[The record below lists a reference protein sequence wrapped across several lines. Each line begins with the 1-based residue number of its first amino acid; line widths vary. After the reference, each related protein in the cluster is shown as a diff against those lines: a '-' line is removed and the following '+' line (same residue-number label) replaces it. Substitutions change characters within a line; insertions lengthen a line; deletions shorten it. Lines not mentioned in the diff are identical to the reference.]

1 MKTIPTSKRALVA
14 AIALLT
20 GSAAFVCQAK
30 DISLSAAKLVMAAA
44 TEHARAL
51 HAPGGAIAIVD
62 AGGSVVLLERLEGSF
77 PAASDVS
84 IGKARTAAA
93 FRKPTRV
100 FEDTVNGGRF
110 TMIAVAQV
118 THFTPLQGGVPIVIG
133 GEVVGAIGCS
143 GAASAKQDD
152 EIAQFAAD
160 AIAKPGVTAKPG
172 ATAKQGE

>member
-1 MKTIPTSKRALVA
+1 MKTPTTSKLSLVA
-14 AIALLT
+14 AIALLA
-20 GSAAFVCQAK
+20 GAPFICQAK
-30 DISLSAAKLVMAAA
+30 DIALSDAKQVMAAA
-44 TEHARAL
+44 TGHAQAV

-160 AIAKPGVTAKPG
+160 AIAKSAAIAKKG
-172 ATAKQGE
+172 G

>member
-1 MKTIPTSKRALVA
+1 MKISSPAVFLTAVALTSSLSGA
-14 AIALLT
+14 AANAKDLSLSEAHAVM
-20 GSAAFVCQAK
+20 SAAV
-30 DISLSAAKLVMAAA
+30 D
-44 TEHARAL
+44 HAHSV
-51 HAPGGAIAIVD
+51 HAPGGSIAIVD

-84 IGKARTAAA
+84 IAKARTAAA

-160 AIAKPGVTAKPG
+160 AIVKKGG
-172 ATAKQGE
+172 